1 MTIPERLRPH
11 PQDRFRD
18 PAQLFDL
25 KEAAARLRAE
35 PHAAV
40 EGHRQIALFRHGQ
53 VTVVLYLFE
62 PEGHIRQHQTEG
74 VVTIHALVGRLLV
87 TADGSTH
94 QVSAGQMVVLAPGVP
109 LTAGG
114 WLVVEI
120 PLVVLAPGV
129 PLTVR
134 ATMASEMLFT
144 VHHTEE

>member
-53 VTVVLYLFE
+53 VTVVLYVFE
-62 PEGHIRQHQTEG
+62 PEGHIREHETEG
-74 VVTIHALVGRLLV
+74 VVTIHTLVGRLLV

-94 QVSAGQMVVLAPGVP
+94 QVSAGQMVM
-109 LTAGG
+109 
-114 WLVVEI
+114 
-120 PLVVLAPGV
+120 LAPGV